1 MNAACA
7 AQREACTCLV
17 LADGTVTGDGTAGA
31 IRRALLRVLA
41 VAALALAGLLV
52 FGLLPGGRDAAAVTP
67 GPLPL
72 PVVPAVHYLHPHGPN
87 RAALHQPG
95 TAGG

>member
-7 AQREACTCLV
+7 AQREAGTGLV
-17 LADGTVTGDGTAGA
+17 FADGTVTGDGPAGA

-52 FGLLPGGRDAAAVTP
+52 FGLLPGGKDASAVTP
-67 GPLPL
+67 SPLPL

-87 RAALHQPG
+87 RALHRQRE
-95 TAGG
+95 AANR